1 MKLTTK
7 KVEHI
12 GKRRGGFTILPNG
25 LDELISSDALMLM
38 YIISSNSE
46 NFFSSLGQIQKRT
59 GWAKQKWNKI
69 ILELKEKGFIN
80 VDQHKGMRNG
90 EFNYTLTIDVYGGLE
105 PQGKMNRAK
114 KEEEVI
120 IEPIIEPE
128 PVIEAPKAKV
138 KKSEK
143 QKELFETPVISFAD
157 GANIGVY
164 NLENKKII

>member
-38 YIISSNSE
+38 YIITSNSD

-69 ILELKEKGFIN
+69 ILELKQKGFIN

-120 IEPIIEPE
+120 VEPIIEPE
-128 PVIEAPKAKV
+128 PIIEAPKAPKAKV

-143 QKELFETPVISFAD
+143 QKELFEAPVISFAD
-157 GANIGVY
+157 GANIGLY
-164 NLENKKII
+164 KL